1 MRGDAA
7 RRRLLR
13 LDVALKA
20 LVVGLTAIGA
30 FSGLARFDDKGFGWR
45 LAFYPVAVMVLP
57 VAWRFLRRGQPF
69 PVVAD
74 VLITL
79 PFLIDVL
86 GNVLDLYA
94 RISWWDDANHFLNWA
109 LLSAGVGLL
118 VARAGLSPLVT
129 GALIVGWGCV
139 SALLWELGE
148 YAAFIRTNTDEL
160 ATAYTDTLGDMTL
173 GTLGS
178 VVAAVAVVLWL
189 RRSRVTAE
197 AAPDRA

>member
-189 RRSRVTAE
+189 RRSRATAE

>member
-129 GALIVGWGCV
+129 GALIVGWGCI

-189 RRSRVTAE
+189 RRSRATAE